1 MKECQGFEDKE
12 FINKY
17 IMSPEVKELIV
28 QTCHYFSDS
37 EKATIIYN
45 SNENL
50 LEIHGDLQSI
60 ASKTSDVKLRLQIE
74 ERLAFNHKAIEQ
86 FAVDGDNYYYVL
98 SIIEN
103 DDYIEYQ
110 RFKKLGLALNSG
122 KEYKRDFTIEK
133 YHMPENSS
141 LPVAQFWYDAD
152 ARIKYFYSNEYAS
165 EDSNILNESDEN
177 RFENAF
183 IVIPNPYG
191 VGDVVRVIGGTDRAG
206 IVSTSKYLWS
216 QYVKHALLPGSGYEW
231 CDVGIE
237 VRYSED
243 GLDHEHINPI
253 FLEKVDS

>member
-1 MKECQGFEDKE
+1 MKEYQEFEDKE
-12 FINKY
+12 FVDKY
-17 IMSPEVKELIV
+17 ILSPEVKALII
-28 QTCHYFSDS
+28 QTCHYFSDA

-60 ASKTSDVKLRLQIE
+60 ASKTSDTKLRLQIE
-74 ERLAFNHKAIEQ
+74 ERLLFNHKAIEQ
-86 FAVDGDNYYYVL
+86 FAAGDDNYYVL
-98 SIIEN
+98 SISEN
-103 DDYIEYQ
+103 DDYLEYQ
-110 RFKKLGLALNSG
+110 TFKKLGLALNAG
-122 KEYKRDFTIEK
+122 KEFKRDFTIEK
-133 YHMPENSS
+133 YHMPVSSS
-141 LPVAQFWYDAD
+141 LSVAQFWYDAN
-152 ARIKYFYSNEYAS
+152 ARIKYFYSNEYTS
-165 EDSNILNESDEN
+165 DDSNILNASDEN

-191 VGDVVRVIGGTDRAG
+191 VGDVVRVIGGIDRAG
-206 IVSTSKYLWS
+206 IVSTSKYFWS

-253 FLEKVDS
+253 FLEKVD